1 MINKK
6 IVNFLSKNECKGKNI
21 IAISNLFL
29 NDYYAA
35 DSKKYYLC
43 RWFMQWI
50 LLNDI
55 FNLLTNKCLWNIQS

>member
-43 RWFMQWI
+43 R
-50 LLNDI
+50 
-55 FNLLTNKCLWNIQS
+55 